1 MQLVSK
7 FNIWITILMKLA
19 LYKYLTSE
27 IVGEKGLQDEK
38 RAQSQGYFEDDFNRL
53 DNSLKTWMQ

>member
-1 MQLVSK
+1 
-7 FNIWITILMKLA
+7 MKLA

-53 DNSLKTWMQ
+53 DNSIKTWMQ

>member
-1 MQLVSK
+1 
-7 FNIWITILMKLA
+7 MKLA

-38 RAQSQGYFEDDFNRL
+38 RAQTQGYFEDDFNRL
-53 DNSLKTWMQ
+53 DNSLKT

>member
-19 LYKYLTSE
+19 LYKYLTNE
-27 IVGEKGLQDEK
+27 IVGEKWLQDEK
-38 RAQSQGYFEDDFNRL
+38 KGPKAKVI
-53 DNSLKTWMQ
+53 LKITLIC